1 MIHII
6 LYYILSVANA
16 PTFIWVAFWL
26 HLVVGVFMFL
36 AGVSNRI
43 SQKTINL
50 NNIGED
56 EEF

>member
-26 HLVVGVFMFL
+26 HLVVGVFMFV
-36 AGVSNRI
+36 AGSVKRYSD
-43 SQKTINL
+43 TINL

>member
-26 HLVVGVFMFL
+26 HLVVGVFMFV
-36 AGVSNRI
+36 AGSVKKYSD
-43 SQKTINL
+43 TINL
-50 NNIGED
+50 NDIGED